1 MGSAFSLLSGLRRRR
16 RSAFGVVNWCP
27 FSNQTGDVDSR
38 QNENKD
44 QIRIEDSPNGDDS
57 RLYRNQGDNC
67 VERGDRALME
77 SPNAVSCT
85 NNIDISNVHNVVTGD
100 HTTINIQASEQRMEN
115 VAVVYATIESE
126 ERNTVSAVTQ
136 IPLNAVTNTISIPD
150 SYIVAIGNITFT
162 SDQTSH
168 REQPYL
174 NIPRAQSYPSL
185 LLLPPTGVQPRIAK
199 VFHVMCTIVN
209 QLYPLRDRGEWP
221 EFEEA
226 LLQLHMEYNR
236 HPEIKC
242 LLLLEES
249 VELTYQKRL
258 KAAKR
263 KVQQCLT
270 IVNNEA
276 SNISGASHDLLVVL
290 ANVTSAGI
298 FRRLPKRKLGKAFE
312 CLEDAKES
320 AERLSNVNST
330 MPKLA
335 LAFLDYELARY
346 HMTFATMTND
356 TTHCNREEACK
367 MLARCIDRFRK
378 LANESNLYTA
388 RDSFALLHLARMS
401 LPSTCNFHSQPGQR
415 ERLNKRS
422 ARQAEKHLQEYRRS
436 HRDLENSPRAA
447 TVMYWSTES
456 TLYVLKGN
464 YASARDLARQ
474 ALETAVK
481 YGFELETVPAQTHL
495 DQISRHDCASM
506 TRRHDKLL
514 VVKALP
520 SGYSSSTTTDSDRR
534 AT

>member
-1 MGSAFSLLSGLRRRR
+1 
-16 RSAFGVVNWCP
+16 
-27 FSNQTGDVDSR
+27 
-38 QNENKD
+38 
-44 QIRIEDSPNGDDS
+44 
-57 RLYRNQGDNC
+57 
-67 VERGDRALME
+67 
-77 SPNAVSCT
+77 
-85 NNIDISNVHNVVTGD
+85 
-100 HTTINIQASEQRMEN
+100 MEN
-115 VAVVYATIESE
+115 VTVVYDTIESE
-126 ERNTVSAVTQ
+126 ERNTVSAETQ
-136 IPLNAVTNTISIPD
+136 ISLNALTNTISIRD
-150 SYIVAIGNITFT
+150 SHIVAIGNITFT

-168 REQPYL
+168 PAQPYL
-174 NIPRAQSYPSL
+174 NIPRAQSFPSP
-185 LLLPPTGVQPRIAK
+185 LLLPPTGVSPRIAK

-209 QLYPLRDRGEWP
+209 QLYPLRDRGEWL

-226 LLQLHMEYNR
+226 LLQLHIEYNR

-249 VELTYQKRL
+249 VELTYQKRF

-263 KVQQCLT
+263 KVQQCLN

-276 SNISGASHDLLVVL
+276 SMISGASHDLLKVL
-290 ANVTSAGI
+290 ANVASASI

-320 AERLSNVNST
+320 VERLRNVNST

-346 HMTFATMTND
+346 HMTFETITND
-356 TTHCNREEACK
+356 TTQCNREEACK

-401 LPSTCNFHSQPGQR
+401 LPPTFNFHSQPGQQR
-415 ERLNKRS
+415 RS

-456 TLYVLKGN
+456 KLYVLKGN
-464 YASARDLARQ
+464 YASARGLACK
-474 ALETAVK
+474 ALEIAVN
-481 YGFELETVPAQTHL
+481 YGFELETVPAKIL
-495 DQISRHDCASM
+495 LEQISRHDCASM
-506 TRRHDKLL
+506 TSRHDKLP

-520 SGYSSSTTTDSDRR
+520 SGYSSSTTTDSDQR